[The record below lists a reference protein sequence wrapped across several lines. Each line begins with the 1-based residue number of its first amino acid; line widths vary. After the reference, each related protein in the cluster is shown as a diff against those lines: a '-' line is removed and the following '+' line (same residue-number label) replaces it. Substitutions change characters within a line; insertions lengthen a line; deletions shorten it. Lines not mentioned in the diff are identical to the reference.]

1 MPAVENSPA
10 IKRKVAEIKTVVL
23 EFEDRL
29 IAVILLGS
37 MFMRIG
43 GMESC
48 EKAVVF
54 VKDFVKAPRSAAA
67 KRSDTLLLEAGVVN
81 LLAKG

>member
-1 MPAVENSPA
+1 
-10 IKRKVAEIKTVVL
+10 
-23 EFEDRL
+23 
-29 IAVILLGS
+29 
-37 MFMRIG
+37 
-43 GMESC
+43 MESC